1 MFDRYFNL
9 PALGKIG
16 SQANRH
22 LLQVEQISHGLLLS
36 EEAFQ
41 KVNRSI
47 QIASQ
52 RTSTLRFA
60 DPQVQALS
68 SALLLFQLLPTGFLT
83 AISATTQALCSACNR
98 LT

>member
-1 MFDRYFNL
+1 MRARYFDL
-9 PALGKIG
+9 PG
-16 SQANRH
+16 SRQDWLSSQPH
-22 LLQVEQISHGLLLS
+22 LLQVEQISHDLLLS

-60 DPQVQALS
+60 DPQVRALS

-83 AISATTQALCSACNR
+83 AISATT
-98 LT
+98 

>member
-1 MFDRYFNL
+1 MCDRYFNL
-9 PALGKIG
+9 PGLGKIG
-16 SQANRH
+16 SKANRPH
-22 LLQVEQISHGLLLS
+22 LLQVEQISHDLLLS

-83 AISATTQALCSACNR
+83 AISATT
-98 LT
+98 